1 MRLQAKAKL
10 PALALA
16 LLLVAPLAACE
27 SDDGVGVLGQ
37 PGWGKTETGAVL
49 GGAAGAAT
57 GAAIGSGS
65 DNTGKGAIIGGA
77 TGAVLGGAI
86 GREMEKRDVE
96 KQRQQQQQQYQGY

>member
-1 MRLQAKAKL
+1 MRLQVIAKL

-27 SDDGVGVLGQ
+27 SDSGVGVLGQ

-77 TGAVLGGAI
+77 TGAVIGGAI
-86 GREMEKRDVE
+86 GRELEKRDVE
-96 KQRQQQQQQYQGY
+96 KQQQQQQQYQGY